1 MTIEL
6 KGSVE
11 EQLRDLAV
19 RQGRDIRVLVEEAV
33 REYIVGASIT
43 DLGNSEVA
51 ETQVELLSELRGVPG
66 WTDGRE

>member
-19 RQGRDIRVLVEEAV
+19 RQGRDIGALVEEAV
-33 REYIVGASIT
+33 QGYLEAASIT
-43 DLGNSEVA
+43 DLGDSEVA
-51 ETQVELLSELRGVPG
+51 ETQVALLGELRGVPG